1 MKSTTIEV
9 PRDGA
14 AVQLILRPGASPAQ
28 AVIVA
33 TDDVEV
39 RFSNIEVP
47 AVPAPAPE
55 AHPARTETTFTPK
68 SCLDHDGVLAS
79 LVKLNPRNRTGAVNA
94 IRTMFQ
100 FTSPISAQAA
110 NKMLDDLHRHGDLNI
125 HQDGS
130 IEFVNR

>member
-1 MKSTTIEV
+1 MKTTTIEV

-14 AVQLILRPGASPAQ
+14 AVQLILRPEASPAQ

-33 TDDVEV
+33 ADEVEV
-39 RFSNIEVP
+39 RFCSIEAP
-47 AVPAPAPE
+47 AAPAPV
-55 AHPARTETTFTPK
+55 PAAPSAKNDTCFTPK

-79 LVKLNPRNRTGAVNA
+79 LIKLNPKNRTGAVNA

-110 NKMLDDLHRHGDLNI
+110 NKMLDDLQRSGDLNI

-130 IEFVNR
+130 VEFVNR